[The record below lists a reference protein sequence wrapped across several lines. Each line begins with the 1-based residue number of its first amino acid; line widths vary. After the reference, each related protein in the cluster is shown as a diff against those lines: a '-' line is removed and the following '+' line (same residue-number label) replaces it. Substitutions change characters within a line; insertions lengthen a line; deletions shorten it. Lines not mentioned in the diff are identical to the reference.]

1 MKPQLVIPM
10 SGSGQRFLD
19 KGYRVPKPLIPI
31 GGKPLVSHVL
41 DMYPNWEDV
50 LFIVN
55 SEHLADKSLNLAGV
69 LNDLRPSGKI
79 FPVSPHKK
87 GPGWAIRQA
96 SKALNADGP
105 IVVNYC
111 DFTCL
116 WDIHEFEKQLND
128 RRELEGII
136 ACYSGFHPH
145 MLRSTKFAYVDLDS
159 SGYVQR
165 IQEKDSYTK
174 TPMKEWASSGTY
186 AFKSAKVLL
195 DAIDEQIDAGIAL
208 NGEYY
213 TSLSYVPILKKG
225 KKVSVFPLKK
235 FMQWG
240 TPEDLEEFLYWSGK
254 FRQIATLELS
264 EKNLGTAIVLAAGAG
279 KRFVD
284 MGYELPKPIL
294 PISGSPILMQVVKG
308 LSAGRNVIV
317 GRADDI
323 LGAKAIDDL
332 CRRNGF
338 EHLELEGVS
347 GGQADTAR
355 IALKLLDSGEEPVTI
370 AACDSLIAFR
380 AADLKSIFEHSEV
393 DVIVWTQKTNPYAM
407 SKPEHFGW
415 VMAQG
420 STGQIMGLRV
430 KETPD
435 HIEDWESITG
445 TFTFRDP
452 NVAKELVDAL
462 IDSNIRVNGELYL
475 DSIVEVCLD
484 RGIRILAVE
493 PHFFLSLGTPA
504 EYETFRYW
512 QECFHNWLQHPYRL
526 ELDPYVE
533 PDYSQNIKLSWELD
547 PVGRRLIG

>member
-19 KGYRVPKPLIPI
+19 KGYKVPKPLIPI
-31 GGKPLVSHVL
+31 DGKPLVAHVL

-55 SEHLADKSLNLAGV
+55 SEHLSDESLDFRGV
-69 LNDLRPSGKI
+69 LNNLRPNGKI
-79 FPVSPHKK
+79 FPVSPHTK
-87 GPGWAIRQA
+87 GPGWAIKQA
-96 SKALNADGP
+96 GNALNVDSP

-116 WDIHEFEKQLND
+116 WDVHEFKKQLKD
-128 RRELEGII
+128 RSDWEGII

-145 MLRSTKFAYVDLDS
+145 MLRSTKFAYVDLEP
-159 SGYVQR
+159 SGYVRQ
-165 IQEKDSYTK
+165 IQEKNSYTQS
-174 TPMKEWASSGTY
+174 PMKEWASSGTY

-195 DAIDEQIDAGIAL
+195 QAIDEQIESGNAL

-213 TSLSYVPILKKG
+213 TSLTYVPILKKG

-240 TPEDLEEFLYWSGK
+240 TPEDLEEFLYWSSK
-254 FRQIATLELS
+254 FQQLAKLELS
-264 EKNLGTAIVLAAGAG
+264 GNVFGTAIVLAAGAG

-294 PISGSPILMQVVKG
+294 PVSGSPVLKQIVKG

-323 LGAKAIDDL
+323 VGAEEIEGL
-332 CRRNGF
+332 CVRNGF
-338 EHLELEGVS
+338 GYLELQS
-347 GGQADTAR
+347 LSSGQADTAR
-355 IALKLLDSGEEPVTI
+355 IALEKLDSDEDPVTI
-370 AACDSLIAFR
+370 AACDSLIAFDTTDMKSKFER
-380 AADLKSIFEHSEV
+380 A
-393 DVIVWTQKTNPYAM
+393 DVIVWVQKVNPYAK

-415 VMAQG
+415 VRAEN
-420 STGQIMGLRV
+420 STEQIAGLLV
-430 KETPD
+430 KEAPNQID
-435 HIEDWESITG
+435 NWGSITG
-445 TFTFRDP
+445 TFTFRTAS
-452 NVAKELVDAL
+452 VAKNLINALVE
-462 IDSNIRVNGELYL
+462 SNIRVNGELYL
-475 DSIVEVCLD
+475 DSIVKVCLEK
-484 RGIRILAVE
+484 GIKILAAE
-493 PHFFLSLGTPA
+493 PHFFVSLGTPA

-526 ELDPYVE
+526 NLDPYIE
-533 PDYSQNIKLSWELD
+533 PDNLQKIESDWALD
-547 PVGRRLIG
+547 PVGRRLIR